1 MWQPPRY
8 YEDDLPLISA
18 YVPGAV
24 SVHSLGPKEKENG
37 KPLQDKPI
45 AFCQKKLGK
54 IRAASRDDIETAEG
68 SHISEDKACRKV
80 SLEIWA
86 PENSVPATAQRQ
98 VLVGI
103 IESFVSSRA
112 DCHLVS
118 DLSRREQE
126 ADAFYSRKI
135 AASLWASWRVYLLVN
150 RHKPIIVVT
159 IKSQRIETSISSL
172 VLPIVDST
180 PIPGVVRVQ
189 PVIQSLGHDH
199 SQFEVTSE
207 LEFRAP
213 SVTPKVLLPYH
224 PPPTHTHT
232 LIFP

>member
-1 MWQPPRY
+1 
-8 YEDDLPLISA
+8 
-18 YVPGAV
+18 V
-24 SVHSLGPKEKENG
+24 K
-37 KPLQDKPI
+37 
-45 AFCQKKLGK
+45 K
-54 IRAASRDDIETAEG
+54 IRAASRDDIVTVEG
-68 SHISEDKACRKV
+68 SHISEDKACHEV

-86 PENSVPATAQRQ
+86 LENSAPATAQRQ
-98 VLVGI
+98 VLVGT
-103 IESFVSSRA
+103 IESLMSSRA

-150 RHKPIIVVT
+150 RYNPIIVVT
-159 IKSQRIETSISSL
+159 IKSQKIETSISSL
-172 VLPIVDST
+172 ILPNVDST

-189 PVIQSLGHDH
+189 PIIQSLGHDH

-213 SVTPKVLLPYH
+213 SVTPKVLLPYD